1 MLSNMQPCEKRHTSF
16 EDIVRILYGR
26 KWLIIGLPLILSA
39 MFAFVLIDMPNRYK
53 SNATLVSAAASNSK
67 VSGQLGSLAALAGVN
82 LGGLAG
88 NDKTD
93 YAIEVIVSREFIESF
108 IKKRDLLI
116 PLMATESV
124 DLQTGQLILNPEIYD
139 EKNKKWVREVS
150 FPYTP
155 EPSTQEA
162 HKAFLASFSISK
174 DKVKNTVYISFEHY
188 SPDFSKNVTNW
199 IVEDINDHIRQSDI
213 RDAQNSI
220 QFLNKEADVATIAE
234 IRNVVYALL
243 EEQLKTLMVANVR
256 HEYVFKFIDRAVSP
270 QEKSGPKRALI
281 LIMFYLF
288 LLFLTSI
295 YVMISYR
302 IKSLSLGKQL

>member
-1 MLSNMQPCEKRHTSF
+1 MLSNMQPCQSRHTSF
-16 EDIVRILYGR
+16 EDIVRILYSK
-26 KWLIIGLPLILSA
+26 KWLILGFPFVLSA

-116 PLMATESV
+116 PLMATERV
-124 DLQTGQLILNPEIYD
+124 DLQTGELILNPEIYD
-139 EKNKKWVREVS
+139 EKNKKWIREVT

-155 EPSTQEA
+155 EPSMQEA

-188 SPDFSKNVTNW
+188 SPEFSKNVTNW
-199 IVEDINDHIRQSDI
+199 IVEDINEHIRQSDI

-220 QFLNKEADVATIAE
+220 KFLNKEADVATVAE

-270 QEKSGPKRALI
+270 QEKSGPQRAII
-281 LIMFYLF
+281 LIMAYLF
-288 LLFLTSI
+288 LIFLTSL
-295 YVMISYR
+295 YVMIVYR
-302 IKSLSLGKQL
+302 LKSLSLGKVL

>member
-1 MLSNMQPCEKRHTSF
+1 MLSNIQPCEKRYTSF

-26 KWLIIGLPLILSA
+26 KWLIIGLPLILSM

-82 LGGLAG
+82 LGSLAG

-93 YAIEVIVSREFIESF
+93 YAMEVIVSREFIESF
-108 IKKRDLLI
+108 IKKRDLLV

-155 EPSTQEA
+155 EPSMQEA

-188 SPDFSKNVTNW
+188 SPEFSKNVTNW